1 MTVPTWAPLA
11 PNPFGVWDVEPG
23 WVADHAADVQLL
35 DVREPDEFTGELG
48 HIAGAVLIPLGE
60 LAERTGALSKDKPI
74 VAVCRSGV
82 RSAHAVRFL
91 AEAGFE
97 RLANLP
103 GGMLRW
109 RQDGRAVETVPFGL

>member
-48 HIAGAVLIPLGE
+48 WRRPVHGDGCSGGDTADSPPGKKARKHAIAGA
-60 LAERTGALSKDKPI
+60 
-74 VAVCRSGV
+74 
-82 RSAHAVRFL
+82 
-91 AEAGFE
+91 
-97 RLANLP
+97 
-103 GGMLRW
+103 
-109 RQDGRAVETVPFGL
+109 